1 MPNGFSSGGPVAA
14 PTPLL
19 CTVHSVAV
27 QTADFENALDFYVRI
42 LGLAVLR
49 APFQFKT
56 RQLAWLEGGSVQIE
70 LYSIRAG
77 VSPEPYDDNRVGP
90 DHIAFVT
97 DDLDALVLHLSGQNV
112 KILRGPLIP
121 PSGDPKQPRI
131 LFVEGPDG
139 DELQFREPN
148 LCGRCT

>member
-1 MPNGFSSGGPVAA
+1 MQNGFSSGGPTAA
-14 PTPLL
+14 PTPLQ
-19 CTVHSVAV
+19 CSVHSVAV
-27 QTADFENALDFYVRI
+27 QTADFEKALDFYVRI
-42 LGLAVLR
+42 LGLEVLR

-56 RQLAWLEGGSVQIE
+56 RQLAWLRGGPVQIE

-97 DDLDALVLHLSGQNV
+97 DDLDALVLYFSGQNV

-121 PSGDPKQPRI
+121 PSGDPKQPRV

-139 DELQFREPN
+139 DELQFREPD
-148 LCGRCT
+148 GWGGYT